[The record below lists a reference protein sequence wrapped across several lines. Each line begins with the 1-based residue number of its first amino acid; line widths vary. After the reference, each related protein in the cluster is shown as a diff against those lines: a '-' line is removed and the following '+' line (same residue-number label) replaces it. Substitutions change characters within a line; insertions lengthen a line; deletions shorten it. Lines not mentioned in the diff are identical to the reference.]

1 MTAFRA
7 LVIDNNLALAETV
20 AEILADRGYAVDVA
34 TSGVQA
40 LVAWRN
46 RPADLVLLD
55 VDLPDIGG
63 LALARRL
70 ARRAGGC
77 TLVVMSAGD
86 PQRLTPLCQEL
97 GASFLAKPFTASHLA
112 TVVRLVVQQRV
123 EGAELGKGDGSLLC
137 EAPRGQFLQKTPV
150 PFSEPIRH
158 LLAHTEPRALLQRPR
173 PRRRSR

>member
-1 MTAFRA
+1 VAAFRA

-46 RPADLVLLD
+46 RPADLVVLD

-97 GASFLAKPFTASHLA
+97 GATFLAKPFTAAHLA

-123 EGAELGKGDGSLLC
+123 ESAEPPSPAARD
-137 EAPRGQFLQKTPV
+137 F
-150 PFSEPIRH
+150 RH
-158 LLAHTEPRALLQRPR
+158 LLAHTRPRALLQRPR
-173 PRRRSR
+173 PHRRSR